1 MTLSK
6 RRLGWGGGEWG
17 CSRKSSAKSTLS
29 HISEPSF
36 PSPVPVSSCLGDV
49 PRTQILVTLACR
61 AARPLPAPPPTCS
74 SHLSLG
80 GPPISSL
87 DTSSSLSR
95 RELSK
100 KCIRVCQFS
109 PPKSQ
114 LMVVGLDIC
123 QTHRT
128 NHNEIPRHVH

>member
-1 MTLSK
+1 MTPSK

-17 CSRKSSAKSTLS
+17 CSRTWSAKTTLS

-49 PRTQILVTLACR
+49 PRTQILMTLACR
-61 AARPLPAPPPTCS
+61 AARPLPAPLSTCS

-80 GPPISSL
+80 GSPISSL
-87 DTSSSLSR
+87 ETSFSLSR

-100 KCIRVCQFS
+100 KCICVRQFS
-109 PPKSQ
+109 PPKSH
-114 LMVVGLDIC
+114 LMVIRLDIC
-123 QTHRT
+123 QMHRT
-128 NHNEIPRHVH
+128 NHSEIPPHIH